1 VAWPV
6 LGKYSGASGA
16 WITIVILVG
25 SAIGGIGPAF
35 PETRGQVMPTTTAFG
50 WLLLAGLVNGVAVYF
65 YAVKAADPQV
75 PTGPFIMTLIV
86 LMVML
91 TPLFNYLLNGDVL
104 SVRQW
109 LGLGMALLAIFLLA
123 G

>member
-1 VAWPV
+1 
-6 LGKYSGASGA
+6 
-16 WITIVILVG
+16 
-25 SAIGGIGPAF
+25 
-35 PETRGQVMPTTTAFG
+35 MPTTTAFG